1 MNSWED
7 IRIYK
12 VLKEKVSDHFKKMGI
27 NRKANSVLYVK
38 ALLYILL
45 SVSAY
50 TALVLF
56 GEKSLFIAFLFYLL
70 LFICLGLLVVTIA
83 HDASHQA
90 LSANKTVNHI
100 LSFSWNIIG
109 ISKYLWEIKHHHSH
123 HIYTN
128 IPHKDVDIAESLLL
142 RFSPAYTYR
151 PIYKYQH
158 LYAPFLY
165 LLFGIY
171 IVFVKDFIMLFTIKF
186 KSHKRDKLPK
196 YFLFQLIFTKL
207 LFLTVSFII
216 PLITLPFPWWQTLII
231 YLASMAIS
239 GSLLLLVLVVPHIN
253 EEAALYEND
262 YHIKTQDDWALLQIQ
277 TTIDSSVNSNL
288 LNWLSGGLNTHLAH
302 HLFPNICHVHYIRL
316 TRIIK
321 QVLSECGLKHK
332 EVTFSSSIINHFK
345 YLKMMGVKPA
355 ELHNTSLPL
364 VIH

>member
-1 MNSWED
+1 MNLTKD
-7 IRIYK
+7 IRVYK
-12 VLKEKVSDHFKKMGI
+12 LLKDRITNHFQSAGVS
-27 NRKANSVLYVK
+27 RKANSTLYFKVI
-38 ALLYILL
+38 LYILL
-45 SVSAY
+45 SASAY
-50 TALVLF
+50 TALILI
-56 GEKSLFIAFLFYLL
+56 GSKSLFIAFLIYLS
-70 LFICLGLLVVTIA
+70 LFICLGLFVVTIA

-90 LSANKTVNHI
+90 ISNYKMVNHI

-128 IPHKDVDIAESLLL
+128 IPHKDVDIAESPLL
-142 RFSPAYTYR
+142 RFSPSYTYR
-151 PIYKYQH
+151 PIYKFQH
-158 LYAPFLY
+158 FYAPFLY
-165 LLFGIY
+165 LMFGIY

-196 YFLFQLIFTKL
+196 HFLLQLVITKL

-216 PLITLPFPWWQTLII
+216 PLMALPFPLWQTLII

-262 YHIKTQDDWALLQIQ
+262 YHIKNQDDWAMLQIQ
-277 TTIDSSVNSNL
+277 TTIDSSVNSKL

-302 HLFPNICHVHYIRL
+302 HLFPNICHVHYIQL

-321 QVLSECGLKHK
+321 HVLSECGLKHK

-345 YLKMMGVKPA
+345 YLKLMGVKPA
-355 ELHNTSLPL
+355 GFHNA
-364 VIH
+364 